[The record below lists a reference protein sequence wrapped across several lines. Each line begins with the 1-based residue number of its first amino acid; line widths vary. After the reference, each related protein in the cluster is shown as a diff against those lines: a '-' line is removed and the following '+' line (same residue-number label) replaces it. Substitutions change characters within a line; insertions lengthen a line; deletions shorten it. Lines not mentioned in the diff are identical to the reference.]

1 MDLPCWVDGYIGIPF
16 VLGGRER
23 TGLDC
28 WGLVRLV
35 LREQFQVDV
44 PSGNATDHAELA
56 PNDRWRELSAELLAE
71 RDAASANWL
80 NVARGAERAGDV
92 LLIRMRGYPL
102 HVAIVIAPSWM
113 LHIEEGIDSVVEDY
127 RSRRWCQRI
136 TEIYRHAK
144 LSN

>member
-44 PSGNATDHAELA
+44 P
-56 PNDRWRELSAELLAE
+56 
-71 RDAASANWL
+71 
-80 NVARGAERAGDV
+80 
-92 LLIRMRGYPL
+92 
-102 HVAIVIAPSWM
+102 
-113 LHIEEGIDSVVEDY
+113 
-127 RSRRWCQRI
+127 
-136 TEIYRHAK
+136 
-144 LSN
+144 